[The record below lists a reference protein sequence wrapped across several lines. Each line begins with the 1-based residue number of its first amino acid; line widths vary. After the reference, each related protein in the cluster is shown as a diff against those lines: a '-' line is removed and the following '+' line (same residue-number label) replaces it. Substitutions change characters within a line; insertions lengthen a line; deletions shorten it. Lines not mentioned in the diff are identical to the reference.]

1 MQVPRLGRSGGL
13 ARDDNETKP
22 ATLAAG
28 SMLVASCWLLLIA
41 EDGFV
46 DFLRRSCGL
55 DTSDAAERNEGALFD
70 WLLAENVFVVE
81 REHAGVLGLLLELRV
96 AGLELL
102 LARVL
107 GDAEIV
113 ERGIG
118 FRVDVFLNQSE
129 RVIGRRQRDLLVAG
143 EDLVT
148 SVLLVPLGES
158 RGHVHLLD
166 DVAPAHAGVVGAEAD
181 FAFLRG
187 VGNDA
192 LLGAAEVV
200 VEQVLEPHAG
210 NEQEVPAIAAAALD
224 VGLGTIT
231 AHLAVVLAGCAEGL
245 VELLQQIGEAEV
257 CRRLERVVVLEQSE
271 RHACDGEPLAA
282 GRVVHLGDVFGDGVA
297 VEERGDGNSFLGFLI
312 DHDSHA
318 DAAVRVAAAAQRAPV
333 FVRPVNQVGPVGE
346 GAHERDGEPVAGRL
360 AESGLALHV
369 VREVRQRVALR
380 VTALVSDFFVASRER
395 NRLER
400 QERDAL
406 GIVERELNDA
416 AHLLVVEV
424 VDDCDDGNNLD
435 AGLVQVL
442 NGLQLHI
449 EQIAD
454 EAMRVGRVADAVEL
468 QVGIAQT
475 GFGGLFRKFET
486 LGEFNAVGRGLH
498 AVVSDFARVG
508 DGVEEVG
515 RQRRLTPG
523 ELYRHLTPRLDGDG
537 VVQHGLNF
545 VPGKFVNEA
554 DLVGV
559 HEAGIAHHVAAV
571 SEVDGEHR
579 SATVQHGAAAVMME
593 LLVIVGPNVAAGEDL
608 FEMLEEG
615 GVDGHHVFEVA
626 VLGAVLH
633 HEDFAVA
640 LDDLGFDF
648 AGLLVHEDF
657 DGQLAV
663 DDLLA
668 DFRHALGAER
678 VGGARPSERRLRFL
692 IGLQQRLIGPL
703 GRKRRIGIDAVDSVE
718 YRPCAFG
725 GNGDSFL
732 DILNRFVHLRLGG
745 KNGGG
750 PPHIDRPSS
759 APYNSY
765 RLLGAGGTTNEDR
778 PNGRNWQ
785 FSGDISHQ
793 TARSI

>member
-81 REHAGVLGLLLELRV
+81 REHASILGLLLELCV

-113 ERGIG
+113 ERVIG
-118 FRVDVFLNQSE
+118 FGVDMFFDQCE
-129 RVIGRRQRDLLVAG
+129 RVIGRRQADLLVAG
-143 EDLVT
+143 EDFVT

-158 RGHVHLLD
+158 GGHVHLLD

-187 VGNDA
+187 VGDDA

-210 NEQEVPAIAAAALD
+210 DEEEVPAIATATLD

-231 AHLAVVLAGCAEGL
+231 AHLAVVFAGSAEGL

-257 CRRLERVVVLEQSE
+257 CRRLERVVVLQQRK
-271 RHACDGEPLAA
+271 RHAGDGEPLAA
-282 GRVVHLGDVFGDGVA
+282 GRVVHLGDVLGDGVA
-297 VEERGDGNSFLGFLI
+297 VEERGDGNGFLGFLI
-312 DHDSHA
+312 DHDGHA
-318 DAAVRVAAAAQRAPV
+318 DAAVGVAATAQRAPILV
-333 FVRPVNQVGPVGE
+333 GTVNQVGPIGE
-346 GAHERDGEPVAGRL
+346 GAHERNGEPVAGGL
-360 AESGLALHV
+360 AQSGLALHV
-369 VREVRQRVALR
+369 VREVRERVALR
-380 VTALVSDFFVASRER
+380 VTALVGDFFVAAGER

-400 QERDAL
+400 QERDSF
-406 GIVERELNDA
+406 GVVERELNDA
-416 AHLLVVEV
+416 SDLFVVEV
-424 VDDCDDGNNLD
+424 VDDGDHRHDLD
-435 AGLVQVL
+435 AGPVQVL

-454 EAMRVGRVADAVEL
+454 EAVRVGSVADAVEL
-468 QVGIAQT
+468 QVGVAQS
-475 GFGGLFRKFET
+475 GFGSLLGELKT
-486 LGEFNAVGRGLH
+486 LGELDAVGSGLH
-498 AVVSDFARVG
+498 AVVSNLARVS

-523 ELYRHLTPRLDGDG
+523 ELYGHLAPRLDGDG
-537 VVQHGLNF
+537 VVQHGLDF
-545 VPGKFVNEA
+545 VPGKFVNETN
-554 DLVGV
+554 LVSV
-559 HEAGIAHHVAAV
+559 HETGIAHHVAAV
-571 SEVDGEHR
+571 GEVDGEYR
-579 SATVQHGAAAVMME
+579 SATVQHGAAAVVME
-593 LLVIVGPNVAAGEDL
+593 LLVVVGANVAAGEDI
-608 FEMLEEG
+608 FQMLEEG
-615 GVDGHHVFEVA
+615 GVHGHDVFEVA
-626 VLGAVLH
+626 VLRTVLH

-640 LDDLGFDF
+640 LDDLRLDF

-678 VGGARPSERRLRFL
+678 VGGARPSERRFRFL
-692 IGLQQRLIGPL
+692 IGLQQRLIGPP

-732 DILNRFVHLRLGG
+732 DILNRFVHLRLGK

-750 PPHIDRPSS
+750 PPHIDRPNS

-765 RLLGAGGTTNEDR
+765 RLPGGGSASNEDG
-778 PNGRNWQ
+778 PNGRN
-785 FSGDISHQ
+785 
-793 TARSI
+793 